1 MTAHQLAQY
10 LLRCPDLP
18 VYINGWG
25 SDEGGAGAEVTG
37 GILVPRDGFDKLPER
52 INLIYDGP
60 EWDGVG
66 RPAASGGE

>member
-25 SDEGGAGAEVTG
+25 SNEGGSGAEVTSA
-37 GILVPRDGFDKLPER
+37 IIEDRQPER
-52 INLIYDGP
+52 INLINDDVASWKGFQ
-60 EWDGVG
+60 
-66 RPAASGGE
+66 PADRRS